1 MRKRVLGRG
10 LEALISQ
17 DVREGAAETERV
29 KELKIS
35 SIDPNPNQ
43 PRENFREDELE
54 KLASSIRENG
64 ILQPIVVRR
73 KEERYQLV
81 VGERRLRASRLAGK
95 ETIPSLVRDINDK
108 DSLKFALL
116 ENLQREDLNPLEEAK
131 GYEALKRDL
140 GFSAKEIGK
149 VLGKSRSAVTNT
161 MRLLKLPGRVKEMI
175 IAGDLTEGH
184 ARAILSVKGEAAQIE
199 WAKRVVKENLTVR
212 DVERSENKQRKR
224 MRGKRK
230 VGPGIMALEEK
241 LELYLGT
248 RIRITPRKKG
258 GVLAIE
264 YFSDEQLE
272 GVLEKIGI
280 NLSD

>member
-10 LEALISQ
+10 LEALIPL

-35 SIDPNPNQ
+35 SIEPNPDQ
-43 PRENFREDELE
+43 PRENFRENELE
-54 KLASSIRENG
+54 ELAGSIRENG

-73 KEERYQLV
+73 KDGKYQLV

-95 ETIPSLVRDINDK
+95 DTIPALVRDINDE

-116 ENLQREDLNPLEEAK
+116 ENLQREDLNPLEEAG
-131 GYEALKRDL
+131 GYEALKRDF
-140 GFSAKEIGK
+140 GFSTKEIGK
-149 VLGKSRSAVTNT
+149 MLGKSRSAVTNT
-161 MRLLKLPGRVKEMI
+161 IRLLKLPDRVKAMI
-175 IAGDLTEGH
+175 VAGELTEGH
-184 ARAILSVKGEAAQIE
+184 ARALLSVKGEAAQIE
-199 WAKRVVKENLTVR
+199 CAVRVVKEKLTVR
-212 DVERSENKQRKR
+212 DVERSEKKRRKR
-224 MRGKRK
+224 IRGKRK
-230 VGPGIMALEEK
+230 TAPGIIALEEK

-248 RIRITPRKKG
+248 RTTITPRKMG

-272 GVLEKIGI
+272 GILERIGI
-280 NLSD
+280 DLSD

>member
-1 MRKRVLGRG
+1 MRKSVLGRG
-10 LEALISQ
+10 LDALISQ
-17 DVREGAAETERV
+17 DVREGAAETEWV

-54 KLASSIRENG
+54 KLADSIRQNG

-73 KEERYQLV
+73 KDERYQLV
-81 VGERRLRASRLAGK
+81 VGERRLRASRLAER
-95 ETIPSLVRDINDK
+95 ETIPSLVRDVNDE

-116 ENLQREDLNPLEEAK
+116 ENLQREDLNPLEEAG
-131 GYEALKRDL
+131 GYEALKGGL

-149 VLGKSRSAVTNT
+149 MLGKSRSAVTNT

-175 IAGDLTEGH
+175 VAGDLTEGH
-184 ARAILSVKGEAAQIE
+184 ARALLSVKGEAAQIE
-199 WAKRVVKENLTVR
+199 WAERVVKENLTVR
-212 DVERSENKQRKR
+212 DVEQTKKKPQKR
-224 MRGKRK
+224 IRGKRK
-230 VGPGIMALEEK
+230 ADYGILALEEK

-280 NLSD
+280 DLSD